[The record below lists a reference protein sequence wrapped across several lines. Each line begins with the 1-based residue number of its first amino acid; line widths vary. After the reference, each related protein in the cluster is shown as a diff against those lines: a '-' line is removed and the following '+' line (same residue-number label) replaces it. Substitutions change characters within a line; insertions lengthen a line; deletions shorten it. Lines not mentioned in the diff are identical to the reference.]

1 MQGRFALFAKVVSA
15 AAVVWLIA
23 GCQPPRIKSMESAQ
37 AATTSNPPRD
47 FKNAPL
53 DPYSWGGIAMA
64 SGGRDSRTTY
74 GSLSADGSDGV
85 NEVYLPTTPNASAD
99 LGDTKHI
106 YLVPDP
112 RSENK
117 ADQYVGSHYLD
128 NDGNDETAK
137 ATVLQANPP
146 RADLV
151 VKPTPAATSETSGGE

>member
-15 AAVVWLIA
+15 TAAVWLIA
-23 GCQPPRIKSMESAQ
+23 GCQPPRVKSMESAQ

-47 FKNAPL
+47 FKNEPL

-74 GSLSADGSDGV
+74 GSLSADGNDGV
-85 NEVYLPTTPNASAD
+85 NEVYLPTTPNANAD
-99 LGDTKHI
+99 LGDTKNI

-117 ADQYVGSHYLD
+117 AAQYVGSHYID
-128 NDGNDETAK
+128 NDGNDETSK
-137 ATVLQANPP
+137 ASILLTSPP

-151 VKPTPAATSETSGGE
+151 VKPTPAESSEPSSGE